1 MTTTQTE
8 AIQPTSSTV
17 RRILLTAGIEAGIVG
32 TIQSCGHKWLRAG
45 VHHTDSPKATRLLR
59 AAFPDRIVQ
68 GFTSE
73 VRVRVTP

>member
-17 RRILLTAGIEAGIVG
+17 RRILTTAGIEVGLVG
-32 TIQSCGHKWLRAG
+32 TVNSCGHKWIRASFHPDDSTAADGALREE
-45 VHHTDSPKATRLLR
+45 
-59 AAFPDRIVQ
+59 FPDRIVV
-68 GFTSE
+68 GYRGE